1 MPRSTHPRASA
12 RSQDAVTSGRPRARR
27 LRYAR
32 MLALGLVLAITGIA
46 HTTSPPETS
55 ALAASAQA
63 ASARIAFAHEIPTQ
77 ADADAT
83 VTVVS
88 RNIYLGADVGSALEL
103 LPDMPAA
110 AQLMWEQVAATDFSR
125 RAPLLAAELA
135 ADAPDV
141 VAIQEA
147 TTWECR
153 PTLFGSSTVVFDFL
167 AQLLEATQDTGV
179 EYVLDPFGPTIVIIS
194 PRFTVKS
201 TSRKTILLS
210 YPIVTEFS
218 DIKSV
223 I

>member
-1 MPRSTHPRASA
+1 MIDKRWF
-12 RSQDAVTSGRPRARR
+12 VR
-27 LRYAR
+27 L
-32 MLALGLVLAITGIA
+32 LALGLVLAISGFA
-46 HTTSPPETS
+46 YMTSPQETS
-55 ALAASAQA
+55 A
-63 ASARIAFAHEIPTQ
+63 RMTFAHEIPAQ

-125 RAPLLAAELA
+125 RAPLLAEELA

-153 PTLFGSSTVVFDFL
+153 PTLFGSSTVD
-167 AQLLEATQDTGV
+167 
-179 EYVLDPFGPTIVIIS
+179 
-194 PRFTVKS
+194 
-201 TSRKTILLS
+201 
-210 YPIVTEFS
+210 
-218 DIKSV
+218 
-223 I
+223 

>member
-1 MPRSTHPRASA
+1 MT
-12 RSQDAVTSGRPRARR
+12 
-27 LRYAR
+27 
-32 MLALGLVLAITGIA
+32 
-46 HTTSPPETS
+46 
-55 ALAASAQA
+55 
-63 ASARIAFAHEIPTQ
+63 FAHEIPAQ

-167 AQLLEATQDTGV
+167 GQLLEATQDTAV
-179 EYVLDPFGPTIVIIS
+179 
-194 PRFTVKS
+194 
-201 TSRKTILLS
+201 
-210 YPIVTEFS
+210 
-218 DIKSV
+218 
-223 I
+223 